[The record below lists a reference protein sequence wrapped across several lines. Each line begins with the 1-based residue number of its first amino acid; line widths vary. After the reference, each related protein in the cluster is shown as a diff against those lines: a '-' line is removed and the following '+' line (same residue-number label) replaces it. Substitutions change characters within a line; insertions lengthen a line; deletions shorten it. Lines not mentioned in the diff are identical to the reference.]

1 MAKRR
6 GKAKTTRRRSTGM
19 NIKTALFAYANLAV
33 ATRAV
38 TNVSPFQFF
47 TEGYIGDP
55 QGLAYTGGHRD
66 KITLKELLSGTHLA
80 PQFDGNMNYQ
90 GTSADYSSGVTSL
103 ADTVKSNL
111 MSNAMPAIG
120 ALIGLKVADVL
131 ITKLGV
137 AKNFNSVVKS
147 IGMKGTVR
155 M

>member
-38 TNVSPFQFF
+38 TNVSPIQFF
-47 TEGYIGDP
+47 TEGYIGD
-55 QGLAYTGGHRD
+55 QSLAFMGGSHRD
-66 KITLKELLSGTHLA
+66 KITLKELLSGSHLA
-80 PQFDGNMNYQ
+80 PSFDGNMNYT
-90 GTSADYSSGVTSL
+90 GIAADMGSATTSL
-103 ADTVKSNL
+103 GDTVKRNL
-111 MSNAMPAIG
+111 TSNAMPAIG

>member
-6 GKAKTTRRRSTGM
+6 KAKSRTRRRSTGF

-38 TNVSPFQFF
+38 TNVSPIQFF
-47 TEGYIGDP
+47 TEGYLGSETAFSNH
-55 QGLAYTGGHRD
+55 GS
-66 KITLKELLSGTHLA
+66 KITLKELLSGSHLGPMFGSDQA
-80 PQFDGNMNYQ
+80 MTYLG
-90 GTSADYSSGVTSL
+90 SGPISGSTPL
-103 ADTVKSNL
+103 METATSNL
-111 MSNAMPAIG
+111 QTNAIPAIG

-137 AKNFNSVVKS
+137 SKNFNKVVKS
-147 IGMKGTVR
+147 IGMQGTVR

>member
-6 GKAKTTRRRSTGM
+6 KAKSQTRRRSTGF

-38 TNVSPFQFF
+38 TNVSPVQFF
-47 TEGYIGDP
+47 TEGYLGSESAFTP
-55 QGLAYTGGHRD
+55 TGTHAD
-66 KITLKELLSGTHLA
+66 KITLKEMLSGSHLG
-80 PQFDGNMNYQ
+80 PTFGNDQAMTYM
-90 GTSADYSSGVTSL
+90 GSGPIAGSTPL
-103 ADTVKSNL
+103 METATSNL
-111 MSNAMPAIG
+111 QANAIPAIG

-137 AKNFNSVVKS
+137 AKNFNKVVKS

>member
-6 GKAKTTRRRSTGM
+6 GKAKTRRRQSTGF

-38 TNVSPFQFF
+38 TNVSPVQFF
-47 TEGYIGDP
+47 TEGYLGSEEAFSSP
-55 QGLAYTGGHRD
+55 HAN
-66 KITLKELLSGTHLA
+66 KITLKELLSGSHLG
-80 PQFDGNMNYQ
+80 PMFGNDQAMSYL
-90 GTSADYSSGVTSL
+90 GSGPVSGSTPIMETASANIQT
-103 ADTVKSNL
+103 
-111 MSNAMPAIG
+111 NAIPAIG

-137 AKNFNSVVKS
+137 AKNFNKVVKS